1 MSIIKTIDIQDI
13 NSFIW
18 GNNCHVYQ
26 LVNEKQFCIM
36 QETIAPGNED
46 SMHYHS
52 ISDQFLYLLSGSM
65 EVKLIEGEISLKQ
78 YQGIMIPSKC
88 LHRVVNHEE
97 NEAAVLLTISVP
109 GKVDDRVVVTA

>member
-1 MSIIKTIDIQDI
+1 MSVIKTIDIQDI

-26 LVNEKQFCIM
+26 LLNEKQFCIT

-52 ISDQFLYLLSGSM
+52 ISDQFLYLLSGKI
-65 EVKLIEGEISLKQ
+65 EIKLIEGEVSLKQ

-88 LHRVVNHEE
+88 VHCVVNSEE
-97 NEAAVLLTISVP
+97 NEAAILLTISVP
-109 GKVDDRVVVTA
+109 GKVDDRVLVTA